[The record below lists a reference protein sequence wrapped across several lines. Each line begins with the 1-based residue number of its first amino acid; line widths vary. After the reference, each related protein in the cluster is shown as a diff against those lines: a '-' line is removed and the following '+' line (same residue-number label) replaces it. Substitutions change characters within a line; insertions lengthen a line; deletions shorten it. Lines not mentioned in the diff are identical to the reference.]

1 MDYAVQY
8 SGDIITLTDGV
19 AYMAKGY
26 SIADTALRTF
36 FYEII
41 DETRDI
47 NIVLFNKKG
56 NQKFFGLITTKWE
69 KYLDVV
75 S

>member
-1 MDYAVQY
+1 
-8 SGDIITLTDGV
+8 
-19 AYMAKGY
+19 MAKGY